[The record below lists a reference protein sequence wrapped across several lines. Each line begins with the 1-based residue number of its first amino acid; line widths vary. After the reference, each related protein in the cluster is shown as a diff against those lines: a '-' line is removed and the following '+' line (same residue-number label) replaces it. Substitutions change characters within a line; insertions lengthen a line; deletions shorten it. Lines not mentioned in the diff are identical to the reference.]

1 MTRERQRT
9 IRFHRSLPAPARK
22 GTTAVP
28 RGARSRV
35 MVLAAAAPI
44 VAQIMML
51 AMMTLHRQWM
61 FALVMVPGIVGGLAS
76 MLVTLPLPYVEPSQ
90 SPVESTE
97 THHAPR
103 GPSPD
108 AADMF
113 CTSDAPSIESLL
125 TFDRLGWRTIVRN
138 WLEPSDYDVPLGV
151 TASGPFM
158 LNLHRQGP
166 HALVAGTT
174 GSGKSVLL
182 QSWCLALAAMNGP
195 DQLNFVFLDFKGGAA
210 FRKLEQ
216 LPHTIGSVCDLD
228 LAHAARALKAL
239 EAELTRRE
247 KLSADLHV
255 SDIDDMRD
263 APPRLVVVIDE
274 FHALK
279 DQLPDYMPR
288 LVRIASLGRSL
299 GMHLIACTQN
309 PLGQVST
316 DMKANM
322 AISICLRVRD
332 GLQSTE
338 LLGDSRAATIS
349 PALPGAAYCNDGEHV
364 TAFRCAPADNI
375 DVYCRQIAFA
385 AQFVGTRSRPSLFT
399 SPLPRSV
406 QDHPVSGQ
414 VDRIRFGLSDNGIT
428 LTDAVVPLDCGNIAI
443 IGPQGRGKTT
453 LLEVIAR
460 QVSAMDGLMLHIS
473 GLYRG
478 QRLTTTEHRSR
489 LSAASTRIAPA
500 PPRLIWLVDDA
511 DDLLD
516 PLCCDT
522 QAVRFRQALAD
533 SSIIVVFAVRSPRH
547 IRVPDHCS
555 TRIVFPCG
563 DRTADLVAGIP
574 SSLVNTMSQEDLDTP
589 GRAVLIAGASACL
602 VQCAS

>member
-1 MTRERQRT
+1 
-9 IRFHRSLPAPARK
+9 
-22 GTTAVP
+22 
-28 RGARSRV
+28 
-35 MVLAAAAPI
+35 
-44 VAQIMML
+44 
-51 AMMTLHRQWM
+51 
-61 FALVMVPGIVGGLAS
+61 
-76 MLVTLPLPYVEPSQ
+76 
-90 SPVESTE
+90 
-97 THHAPR
+97 
-103 GPSPD
+103 
-108 AADMF
+108 
-113 CTSDAPSIESLL
+113 
-125 TFDRLGWRTIVRN
+125 
-138 WLEPSDYDVPLGV
+138 
-151 TASGPFM
+151 M

-375 DVYCRQIAFA
+375 DVCCRQIAFA

-406 QDHPVSGQ
+406 LDHPVSGQ
-414 VDRIRFGLSDNGIT
+414 VDHIRFGLSDNGIT

-478 QRLTTTEHRSR
+478 QRLTTTEHRPR

-533 SSIIVVFAVRSPRH
+533 SSIIVVFAGRSPRH